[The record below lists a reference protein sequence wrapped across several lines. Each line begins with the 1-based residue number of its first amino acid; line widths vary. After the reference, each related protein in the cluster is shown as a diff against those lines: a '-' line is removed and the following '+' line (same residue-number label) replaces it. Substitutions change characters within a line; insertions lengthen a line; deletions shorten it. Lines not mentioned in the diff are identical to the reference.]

1 MRLRHVYLALC
12 VLGLILPYSQF
23 IPWLL
28 QNGLDLPLLFCRQLF
43 ANQISGFFGL
53 DVIVATL
60 ALWVLVFTE
69 GRHHGARYVWLPVI
83 ASLLVGVSLALPL
96 YLYLRQLRIDAT
108 SA

>member
-1 MRLRHVYLALC
+1 MRLRHLYLALC
-12 VLGLILPYSQF
+12 VIGLLLPYSQF
-23 IPWLL
+23 VPWLL
-28 QNGLDLPLLFCRQLF
+28 QNGLDLPLFCRQLF
-43 ANQISGFFGL
+43 ANQISGFFAL

-69 GRHHGARYVWLPVI
+69 GRRHGSRYFWLPVI

-108 SA
+108 SV

>member
-28 QNGLDLPLLFCRQLF
+28 QNGLDLPLLCRQLF

-69 GRHHGARYVWLPVI
+69 GQRHGSRYLWLPVI